1 LYLHAVFETIGV
13 AMQDDKIPNIDV
25 EISEEI
31 AQGIYSNLAMIAHSP
46 SEFVL
51 DFLQMLPGMPKAKV
65 KTRVIMTPEH
75 VKRFLLALE
84 NNIRKYEAHFGEI
97 KLETGRNQQFPYN
110 GPIGEA

>member
-1 LYLHAVFETIGV
+1 
-13 AMQDDKIPNIDV
+13 MQDDKIPNIDV

-84 NNIRKYEAHFGEI
+84 NNIRKYEANFGEI
-97 KLETGRNQQFPYN
+97 KLETGKNQPFPYN

>member
-1 LYLHAVFETIGV
+1 
-13 AMQDDKIPNIDV
+13 MQDDKIPNIDV